1 MWNSRSGES
10 TSVDPP
16 RTSGI
21 ASGSEPNRAA
31 EGIEGVVFSAVIG
44 KGMVIKGE
52 IKSRE
57 SLHIDGEV
65 QGNLELPGYRLTLSR
80 EGKLGANV
88 IAREIELMG
97 TAHGDL
103 HGTSK
108 ITIRKGA
115 HLVGDLRAPGIL
127 IEEGAYVKGKIEII
141 NSAAEHAADT
151 RVEPKEAPPAEVIT
165 ELNGRDLDGKALNV
179 NEAPPKRERSF
190 GGGGGRHQR
199 NRW

>member
-1 MWNSRSGES
+1 MLNNRSGES
-10 TSVDPP
+10 TSVDLP
-16 RTSGI
+16 RASEI
-21 ASGSEPNRAA
+21 ASGKEPDRAA
-31 EGIEGVVFSAVIG
+31 EAKEGLVYAAVIG

-52 IKSRE
+52 IKSKE

-65 QGNLELPGYRLTLSR
+65 EGNLEMPGYRLTLSR

-88 IAREIELMG
+88 IAKEIELMG

-141 NSAAEHAADT
+141 NSA
-151 RVEPKEAPPAEVIT
+151 T
-165 ELNGRDLDGKALNV
+165 EKKA
-179 NEAPPKRERSF
+179 
-190 GGGGGRHQR
+190 
-199 NRW
+199 

>member
-1 MWNSRSGES
+1 
-10 TSVDPP
+10 
-16 RTSGI
+16 
-21 ASGSEPNRAA
+21 
-31 EGIEGVVFSAVIG
+31 
-44 KGMVIKGE
+44 MVIKGE

-65 QGNLELPGYRLTLSR
+65 EGNLELPGYRLTLSR

-151 RVEPKEAPPAEVIT
+151 RVEPKVRRT
-165 ELNGRDLDGKALNV
+165 GSG
-179 NEAPPKRERSF
+179 
-190 GGGGGRHQR
+190 
-199 NRW
+199 